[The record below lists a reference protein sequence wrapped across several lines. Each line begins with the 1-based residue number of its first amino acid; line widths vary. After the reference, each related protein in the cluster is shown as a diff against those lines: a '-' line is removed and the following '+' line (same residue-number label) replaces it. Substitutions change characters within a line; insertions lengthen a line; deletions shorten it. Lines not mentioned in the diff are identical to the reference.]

1 MGPQTYRVLHHE
13 RKRRTLVVAVEDL
26 PGLGWFRMK
35 RYPARETTEQ
45 PAERDRPF
53 RAGTNEQEEH
63 HELDEKID
71 TAHAG
76 TGQKSESAVDAR
88 SRSKLFARVLEDW
101 HDRLNSKAA
110 NGHNGLYELLQILI
124 AEQGVME
131 TLIQLVLSGEATVDC
146 TLEQF
151 LEALIYTTP
160 ETV

>member
-26 PGLGWFRMK
+26 PGLD
-35 RYPARETTEQ
+35 EV
-45 PAERDRPF
+45 ERWS
-53 RAGTNEQEEH
+53 
-63 HELDEKID
+63 ELDEKID

-131 TLIQLVLSGEATVDC
+131 TLIQLVLSGEATVD
-146 TLEQF
+146 
-151 LEALIYTTP
+151 
-160 ETV
+160 